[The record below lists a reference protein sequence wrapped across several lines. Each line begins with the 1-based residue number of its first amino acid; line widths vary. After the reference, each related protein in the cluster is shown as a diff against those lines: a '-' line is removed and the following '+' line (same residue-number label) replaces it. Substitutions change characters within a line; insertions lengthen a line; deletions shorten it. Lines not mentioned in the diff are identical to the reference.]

1 MDLRSRGLGIRLT
14 LPSMAFVFLARHGQ
28 RLHNLRG
35 STSAGTMRECL
46 DSGLKGVEGGL
57 LGRVSKGLMS
67 VL

>member
-35 STSAGTMRECL
+35 STSAGTMRSVWIRVL
-46 DSGLKGVEGGL
+46 RVLKGVYLGGFL
-57 LGRVSKGLMS
+57 RD
-67 VL
+67 